1 MATWYN
7 ESMVGAVV
15 SGLTIDQI
23 RAQIDLMADGLGDHT
38 VSISVDAEAG
48 NEANPLCG
56 QRSDGGEQV
65 DYTVELMVFDYTI
78 APYIDTSD
86 I

>member
-1 MATWYN
+1 
-7 ESMVGAVV
+7 
-15 SGLTIDQI
+15 
-23 RAQIDLMADGLGDHT
+23 MADGLGDHS
-38 VSISVDAEAG
+38 VSPSVDAEAG
-48 NEANPLCG
+48 EAFGCAHD
-56 QRSDGGEQV
+56 DGGEQV